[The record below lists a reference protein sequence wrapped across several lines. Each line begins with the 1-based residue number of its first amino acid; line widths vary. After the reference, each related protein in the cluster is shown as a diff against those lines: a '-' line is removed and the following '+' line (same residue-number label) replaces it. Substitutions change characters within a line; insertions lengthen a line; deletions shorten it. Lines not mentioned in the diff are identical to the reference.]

1 MMVTRKGEIMNYLD
15 FFNDHVKSKLSNQ
28 YSLTWSDFLDGDFGD
43 LKRLEF
49 ESSIKIGTIDFW
61 SLGWIG
67 MDIVDMH
74 RKEQVLNVLYSPD
87 QEGDIKAAFGQLLK
101 LLS

>member
-1 MMVTRKGEIMNYLD
+1 MNYLD
-15 FFNDHVKSKLSNQ
+15 FFNDIVKSKIPSE

-61 SLGWIG
+61 SSGWIG
-67 MDIVDMH
+67 MDIVDTH
-74 RKEQVLNVLYSPD
+74 IQEQVLNVLYSPD
-87 QEGDIKAAFGQLLK
+87 QESDIKAAFDQLLE

>member
-1 MMVTRKGEIMNYLD
+1 MNYLD
-15 FFNDHVKSKLSNQ
+15 FFNDFVKPKISTE
-28 YSLTWSDFLDGDFGD
+28 YSFTWSDFLDGDFGD

-61 SLGWIG
+61 STGWIS
-67 MDIVDMH
+67 MSIVDMH
-74 RKEQVLNVLYSPD
+74 IQEQVLNVLYSPD
-87 QEGDIKAAFGQLLK
+87 QEDDIKAAFDQLLE